1 MLSSCFTMIGLASNS
16 VFMIRK
22 FPSISAASVDV
33 DYVTDIPLQI
43 CYHRIK
49 AIIHGFFPDT
59 LLIQQEKLFLCG
71 LYVISNCCF
80 LNETGRIVRIFPF
93 LALSEGCMIFMARS
107 I

>member
-22 FPSISAASVDV
+22 LPSISAASVDV
-33 DYVTDIPLQI
+33 DYVTDIPFQI

-59 LLIQQEKLFLCG
+59 FFIQQET
-71 LYVISNCCF
+71 V
-80 LNETGRIVRIFPF
+80 
-93 LALSEGCMIFMARS
+93 
-107 I
+107 